1 MTFREI
7 SAKLREWGPDR
18 VVINAEGEATTSRR
32 ARREHHIHPVII
44 FVRDDG
50 WMLGAPAHLIPVAE
64 KMWEREWAAVV
75 EQGSFEPISY
85 ADWKAKQCQTS
96 S

>member
-32 ARREHHIHPVII
+32 ARREFKIFPHVI

-50 WMLGAPAHLIPVAE
+50 WMLGAPAHLIDVAE
-64 KMWEREWAAVV
+64 KMWEREWIAVV
-75 EQGSFEPISY
+75 ERGSFDPISY
-85 ADWKAKQCQTS
+85 ENWKAKRAQ
-96 S
+96 